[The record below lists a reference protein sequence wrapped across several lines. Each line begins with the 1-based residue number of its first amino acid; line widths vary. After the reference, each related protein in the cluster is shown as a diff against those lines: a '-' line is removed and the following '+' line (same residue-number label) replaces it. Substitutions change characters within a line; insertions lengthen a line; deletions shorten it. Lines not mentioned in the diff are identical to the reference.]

1 MNERNLE
8 ARMMGQQAQANVQ
21 DVLVTL
27 APSEIVEE
35 QVQAGVDVGET
46 FAIDVNGIKV
56 DLEKT
61 ILMIE

>member
-1 MNERNLE
+1 M
-8 ARMMGQQAQANVQ
+8 AA
-21 DVLVTL
+21 L